1 VNSYISYF
9 VFAFWA
15 KSFATL
21 IYNLATIMIIKQ
33 LVSSILEYLYYVL
46 AFGLKI
52 KKVQRLYDDDIAAL
66 NKDTSGDLMK
76 ISSEKCLKMMHQD
89 IEK

>member
-1 VNSYISYF
+1 MNSYISYF

-66 NKDTSGDLMK
+66 NKDTSSDLMK
-76 ISSEKCLKMMHQD
+76 ISSKKCLKMMHQD

>member
-1 VNSYISYF
+1 MNSYISYF

-15 KSFATL
+15 KSFASL

-66 NKDTSGDLMK
+66 NKDTSGDFMK

>member
-1 VNSYISYF
+1 
-9 VFAFWA
+9 
-15 KSFATL
+15 
-21 IYNLATIMIIKQ
+21 MIIKQ

-66 NKDTSGDLMK
+66 NKDTSGDFIK
-76 ISSEKCLKMMHQD
+76 I
-89 IEK
+89 